1 MPPDDDLRIVHGDL
15 RLDNFIFHPTEPR
28 VLALLDWELS
38 TLGDPL
44 VDFAYSALTWR
55 MPGGGFRGLA
65 GVDIAALG
73 IPSEAE
79 YVARYCARSGHPLA
93 VDGTMPHWNTYL
105 VFNLFRLAAI
115 LQGVAARARQ
125 GNAASEQAVAMG
137 QQARPLAEAAWQ
149 LAQGA

>member
-1 MPPDDDLRIVHGDL
+1 
-15 RLDNFIFHPTEPR
+15 
-28 VLALLDWELS
+28 
-38 TLGDPL
+38 L

-79 YVARYCARSGHPLA
+79 YVARYCTRTGRPLA
-93 VDGTMPHWNTYL
+93 ADGTMPHWNTYL